1 MMIMNTGSSKDTD
14 EVFTGNS
21 LIQLIVMAIY
31 GLIGR
36 HCQAFQAF
44 YFRKSLK
51 SVASGF
57 L

>member
-36 HCQAFQAF
+36 HCQAF
-44 YFRKSLK
+44 YSGKSLM
-51 SVASGF
+51 SGF
-57 L
+57 FIISSGL